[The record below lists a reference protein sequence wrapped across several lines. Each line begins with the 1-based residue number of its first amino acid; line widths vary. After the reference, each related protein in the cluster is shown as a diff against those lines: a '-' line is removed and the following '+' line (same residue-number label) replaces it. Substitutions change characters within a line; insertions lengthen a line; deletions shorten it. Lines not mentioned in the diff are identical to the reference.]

1 MNQIQKIKIYP
12 SNTKLHNIVINLL
25 TSIILIQSITL
36 FFLLICS
43 AVISGAEV
51 AFFSISTTQL
61 DSIQDNYFKEKVL
74 IEKLLK
80 KPKRLLATIL
90 VANNFINIALV
101 LLFSNISQ
109 VYLSTID
116 NHLLSLLIEVVVIS
130 FIILIFGEILP
141 KIFANRNNLVF
152 ARYTAF
158 IIFRLDKFLLF
169 IVTIPMSFITNI
181 IEKRFGQKG
190 GNFSVDELSKALEL
204 TKQNDT
210 TEEEEK
216 ILRGIVN
223 FGNIEISQV
232 MCPRVDIFALSS
244 NLSLDK
250 VLPRLIDNGFSR
262 IPVFENQLDNIIGI
276 LYVKDLLP
284 HIKGKNFNWI
294 SILRPAYFVPENKKL
309 DDLLKEFK
317 SKKMHIAMVVDE
329 YGGTSGL
336 VTLEDLIEEI
346 VGDISDEFD
355 YEDVEY
361 SKIDNSV
368 YLFDAKISLNDFY
381 RISKISSIDNF
392 EKRRGEAETLGGF
405 LTEIT
410 QRLPRIRE
418 KISFEK
424 IQFTI
429 ESVDKKRIK
438 RVKVKLS

>member
-1 MNQIQKIKIYP
+1 M
-12 SNTKLHNIVINLL
+12 L

-61 DSIQDNYFKEKVL
+61 DSIQNNYSKEKVL

-109 VYLSTID
+109 IYLSTID

-152 ARYTAF
+152 ARFTAF

-169 IVTIPMSFITNI
+169 IITIPMSFITNI

-244 NLSLDK
+244 NLSLNK

-284 HIKGKNFNWI
+284 HIKGENFNWI

>member
-1 MNQIQKIKIYP
+1 M
-12 SNTKLHNIVINLL
+12 VINLL

-61 DSIQDNYFKEKVL
+61 DSIQDNYSKEKVL

-109 VYLSTID
+109 IYLSTID

-152 ARYTAF
+152 ARFTAF

-169 IVTIPMSFITNI
+169 IITIPMSFITNI

-244 NLSLDK
+244 NLSLNK

-284 HIKGKNFNWI
+284 HIKGENFNWI

>member
-1 MNQIQKIKIYP
+1 M
-12 SNTKLHNIVINLL
+12 L
-25 TSIILIQSITL
+25 TPIILIQSVTL
-36 FFLLICS
+36 FFLLFSS
-43 AVISGAEV
+43 AIISGAEV
-51 AFFSISTTQL
+51 AFFSISATQL
-61 DSIQDNYFKEKVL
+61 DSIQDNYPKEKGL

-80 KPKRLLATIL
+80 RPKRLLATIL

-101 LLFSNISQ
+101 LLFSNINQ
-109 VYLSTID
+109 FYLARIE
-116 NHLLSLLIEVVVIS
+116 NQFLSLLIEVVIIS

-141 KIFANRNNLVF
+141 KIFANRNNIAF
-152 ARYTAF
+152 ARFTAPL
-158 IIFRLDKFLLF
+158 IYKLDRFLLF
-169 IVTIPMSFITNI
+169 ILTIPMSKTTNF

-250 VLPRLIDNGFSR
+250 VIPKLIENGFSR

-284 HIKGKNFNWI
+284 NIKNKNFNWI
-294 SILRPAYFVPENKKL
+294 SILRPTYFVPENKKL

-355 YEDVEY
+355 YENIEY
-361 SKIDNSV
+361 SKIDNNI

-381 RISKISSIDNF
+381 RISKIPSINDF

-405 LTEIT
+405 LTEIS

-438 RVKVKLS
+438 RVKVKIS

>member
-1 MNQIQKIKIYP
+1 
-12 SNTKLHNIVINLL
+12 LL
-25 TSIILIQSITL
+25 TSIILIQLITL

-43 AVISGAEV
+43 AIISGAEV

-61 DSIQDNYFKEKVL
+61 DLIKDNYAKEKGL

-101 LLFSNISQ
+101 ILFSNLSQ
-109 VYLSTID
+109 IFLSKID

-152 ARYTAF
+152 ARFTVSMIYK
-158 IIFRLDKFLLF
+158 LDKFLLF
-169 IVTIPMSFITNI
+169 ILTIPMSFITNI

-244 NLSLDK
+244 NLSIDK
-250 VLPRLIDNGFSR
+250 VLPKLIENGFSR
-262 IPVFENQLDNIIGI
+262 IPVFENQLDNIIGV

-284 HIKGKNFNWI
+284 HIKGKNFKWI
-294 SILRPAYFVPENKKL
+294 TILRPAYFVPENKKL
-309 DDLLKEFK
+309 DDLFKELK

-355 YEDVEY
+355 YEDIEY
-361 SKIDNSV
+361 SKIDKKT
-368 YLFDAKISLNDFY
+368 YLFDAKISLNDFF
-381 RISKISSIDNF
+381 RISKISSIQSF

-405 LTEIT
+405 LTEIS

-424 IQFTI
+424 IEFTI

>member
-1 MNQIQKIKIYP
+1 
-12 SNTKLHNIVINLL
+12 LL

-169 IVTIPMSFITNI
+169 IVTIPMSYITNI

-276 LYVKDLLP
+276 LYVKDLLS

>member
-1 MNQIQKIKIYP
+1 M
-12 SNTKLHNIVINLL
+12 L

-43 AVISGAEV
+43 ALISGAEV
-51 AFFSISTTQL
+51 AFFSISTSQL
-61 DSIQDNYFKEKVL
+61 DSMQDNYIKEKGL

-109 VYLSTID
+109 LFLTKID
-116 NHLLSLLIEVVVIS
+116 NHLLSLIIEVVLIS

-152 ARYTAF
+152 ARFTAS
-158 IIFRLDKFLLF
+158 IIYKLDKFLLF
-169 IVTIPMSFITNI
+169 IFTVPMSFITNF

-210 TEEEEK
+210 TEEEDK

-232 MCPRVDIFALSS
+232 MCPRVDIFSLSS
-244 NLSLDK
+244 GLSLDK
-250 VLPRLIDNGFSR
+250 VLPKLIENGFSR
-262 IPVFENQLDNIIGI
+262 IPVFENHLDKIIGI

-284 HIKGKNFNWI
+284 NIKNKNFNWI
-294 SILRPAYFVPENKKL
+294 SILRPTYFVPENKKL
-309 DDLLKEFK
+309 DDLFKEFK

-355 YEDVEY
+355 YDNLEY
-361 SKIDNSV
+361 SKIDKNI

-381 RISKISSIDNF
+381 RISKISSIENF

-405 LTEIT
+405 LTEIS

-438 RVKVKLS
+438 RVKVELS

>member
-1 MNQIQKIKIYP
+1 M
-12 SNTKLHNIVINLL
+12 L

-43 AVISGAEV
+43 ALISGAEV
-51 AFFSISTTQL
+51 AFFSISTSQL
-61 DSIQDNYFKEKVL
+61 DSMQDNYIKEKGL

-80 KPKRLLATIL
+80 NPKRLLATIL

-109 VYLSTID
+109 LFLTKID
-116 NHLLSLLIEVVVIS
+116 NSLLSLIIEVVLIS

-152 ARYTAF
+152 ARFTAS
-158 IIFRLDKFLLF
+158 IIYKLDKFLLF
-169 IVTIPMSFITNI
+169 IFTVPMSFITNF

-210 TEEEEK
+210 TEEEDK

-232 MCPRVDIFALSS
+232 MCPRVDIFSLSS
-244 NLSLDK
+244 GLSLDK
-250 VLPRLIDNGFSR
+250 VLPKLIENGFSR
-262 IPVFENQLDNIIGI
+262 IPVFENHLDKIIGI

-284 HIKGKNFNWI
+284 NIKNKNFNWI
-294 SILRPAYFVPENKKL
+294 SILRPTYFVPENKKL
-309 DDLLKEFK
+309 DDLFKEFK

-346 VGDISDEFD
+346 VGDISDELD
-355 YEDVEY
+355 YDNMEY
-361 SKIDNSV
+361 SKIDKSI

-381 RISKISSIDNF
+381 RISKISSIENF

-405 LTEIT
+405 LTEIS

-438 RVKVKLS
+438 RVKFELS

>member
-1 MNQIQKIKIYP
+1 M
-12 SNTKLHNIVINLL
+12 L

-36 FFLLICS
+36 LFLLICS

-169 IVTIPMSFITNI
+169 IVTIPMSYITNI

-276 LYVKDLLP
+276 LYVKDLLS

-355 YEDVEY
+355 YEDIEY

>member
-1 MNQIQKIKIYP
+1 M
-12 SNTKLHNIVINLL
+12 L

-43 AVISGAEV
+43 ALISGAEV
-51 AFFSISTTQL
+51 AFFSISTSQL
-61 DSIQDNYFKEKVL
+61 DSMQDNYIKEKGL

-80 KPKRLLATIL
+80 NPKRLLATIL

-109 VYLSTID
+109 LFLTKID
-116 NHLLSLLIEVVVIS
+116 NSLLSLIIEVVLIS

-152 ARYTAF
+152 ARFTAS
-158 IIFRLDKFLLF
+158 IIYKLDKFLLF
-169 IVTIPMSFITNI
+169 IFTVPMSFITNF

-210 TEEEEK
+210 TEEEDK

-232 MCPRVDIFALSS
+232 MCPRVDIFSLSS
-244 NLSLDK
+244 GLSLDK
-250 VLPRLIDNGFSR
+250 ILPKLIENGFSR
-262 IPVFENQLDNIIGI
+262 IPVFQNHLDNIIGI

-284 HIKGKNFNWI
+284 NIKNKNFNWI
-294 SILRPAYFVPENKKL
+294 SILRPTYFVPENKKL
-309 DDLLKEFK
+309 DDLFKEFK

-355 YEDVEY
+355 YDNLEY
-361 SKIDNSV
+361 SKIDKSI

-381 RISKISSIDNF
+381 RISKISSIENF

-405 LTEIT
+405 LTEIS

-438 RVKVKLS
+438 RVKVELS

>member
-1 MNQIQKIKIYP
+1 M
-12 SNTKLHNIVINLL
+12 
-25 TSIILIQSITL
+25 
-36 FFLLICS
+36 ICS

-61 DSIQDNYFKEKVL
+61 DSIQDNYSKEKFL

-116 NHLLSLLIEVVVIS
+116 NQLLSLLIEVVVIS

-152 ARYTAF
+152 ARFTAF

-169 IVTIPMSFITNI
+169 IITIPMSFITNI

-294 SILRPAYFVPENKKL
+294 SILRPTYFVPENKKL

-381 RISKISSIDNF
+381 RISKISAIDNF

-410 QRLPRIRE
+410 QRLPKIRE
-418 KISFEK
+418 KILFEE

>member
-1 MNQIQKIKIYP
+1 M
-12 SNTKLHNIVINLL
+12 L
-25 TSIILIQSITL
+25 TSIILIQSVLL
-36 FFLLICS
+36 FFLLFCS
-43 AVISGAEV
+43 EVISGAEV
-51 AFFSISTTQL
+51 AFFSISSTQL
-61 DSIQDNYFKEKVL
+61 ESIQDNHSKEKGL

-80 KPKRLLATIL
+80 SPKRLLATIL

-109 VYLSTID
+109 LFLNKID
-116 NHLLSLLIEVVVIS
+116 NHFLSLLIEVIAIS

-152 ARYTAF
+152 ARFTASV
-158 IIFRLDKFLLF
+158 IYRLDNFLLF
-169 IVTIPMSFITNI
+169 VLTIPMSLITNF

-244 NLSLDK
+244 DLSLDK
-250 VLPRLIDNGFSR
+250 VLPKLIENGFSR

-284 HIKGKNFNWI
+284 NIKNRNFNWT
-294 SILRPAYFVPENKKL
+294 SILRPTYFVPENKKL
-309 DDLLKEFK
+309 DDLFKEFK
-317 SKKMHIAMVVDE
+317 LKKMHIAMVVDE

-346 VGDISDEFD
+346 IGDISDEFD

-361 SKIDNSV
+361 SKIDNNV
-368 YLFDAKISLNDFY
+368 YLFDAKISLNDFF
-381 RISKISSIDNF
+381 RISKISSVENF
-392 EKRRGEAETLGGF
+392 EKNRGEAETLGGF
-405 LTEIT
+405 LTEIL

-438 RVKVKLS
+438 RVKVKLL

>member
-1 MNQIQKIKIYP
+1 M
-12 SNTKLHNIVINLL
+12 L

-61 DSIQDNYFKEKVL
+61 DSIQDSYFKEKDL
-74 IEKLLK
+74 IQKLLK

-109 VYLSTID
+109 VYLSTVD

-141 KIFANRNNLVF
+141 KIFANRNNLIF

-190 GNFSVDELSKALEL
+190 GNFSVDELSKAFEL

>member
-1 MNQIQKIKIYP
+1 M
-12 SNTKLHNIVINLL
+12 L

-61 DSIQDNYFKEKVL
+61 DSIQDNYPKEKVL

-169 IVTIPMSFITNI
+169 ILTIPMSFITNV

-381 RISKISSIDNF
+381 RISKISPIDNF

-418 KISFEK
+418 KISFEN

>member
-1 MNQIQKIKIYP
+1 MIA
-12 SNTKLHNIVINLL
+12 
-25 TSIILIQSITL
+25 SIILIQSLSIL
-36 FFLLICS
+36 FLLICS
-43 AVISGAEV
+43 AIISGAEV
-51 AFFSISTTQL
+51 AFFSITATQL
-61 DSIQDNYFKEKVL
+61 ESIKDNYPKEKSL

-80 KPKRLLATIL
+80 APKRLLATIL

-101 LLFSNISQ
+101 LLFSNISEL
-109 VYLSTID
+109 YLVRIN
-116 NHLLSLLIEVVVIS
+116 NHLLGLLIEVVMIS
-130 FIILIFGEILP
+130 LVILIFGEILP

-152 ARYTAF
+152 ARFTAS
-158 IIFRLDKFLLF
+158 IIYRLDKFLLF
-169 IVTIPMSFITNI
+169 ILTIPMSKVTNF
-181 IEKRFGQKG
+181 IEKKFGQKG
-190 GNFSVDELSKALEL
+190 GKFSVDELSKALEL

-216 ILRGIVN
+216 ILKGIVN

-244 NLSLDK
+244 KLSFDK
-250 VLPRLIDNGFSR
+250 VIPKLIENGFSR

-284 HIKGKNFNWI
+284 KIKNKSFNWT
-294 SILRPAYFVPENKKL
+294 SILRPTYFVPENKKL

-317 SKKMHIAMVVDE
+317 SKKIHIAMVVDE

-361 SKIDNSV
+361 SKIDKNI

-381 RISKISSIDNF
+381 RISKISSIENF

-405 LTEIT
+405 LTEISK
-410 QRLPRIRE
+410 RLPRIRE
-418 KISFEK
+418 KISFDE
-424 IQFTI
+424 IQFSI

-438 RVKVKLS
+438 RVKVKIS

>member
-1 MNQIQKIKIYP
+1 M
-12 SNTKLHNIVINLL
+12 L

-43 AVISGAEV
+43 ALISGAEV
-51 AFFSISTTQL
+51 AFFSISTSQL
-61 DSIQDNYFKEKVL
+61 DSMQDNYIKEKGL

-80 KPKRLLATIL
+80 NPKRLLATIL

-109 VYLSTID
+109 LFLTKID
-116 NHLLSLLIEVVVIS
+116 NHLLSLIIEVVLIS

-152 ARYTAF
+152 ARFTAS
-158 IIFRLDKFLLF
+158 IIYKLDKFLLF
-169 IVTIPMSFITNI
+169 IFTVPMSFITNF

-210 TEEEEK
+210 TEEEDK

-232 MCPRVDIFALSS
+232 MCPRVDIFSLSS
-244 NLSLDK
+244 GLSLDK
-250 VLPRLIDNGFSR
+250 ILPKLIENGFSR
-262 IPVFENQLDNIIGI
+262 IPVFENHLDKIIGI

-284 HIKGKNFNWI
+284 NIKNKNFNWI
-294 SILRPAYFVPENKKL
+294 SILRPTYFVPENKKL
-309 DDLLKEFK
+309 DDLFKEFK

-355 YEDVEY
+355 YDNLEY
-361 SKIDNSV
+361 SKIDKSI

-381 RISKISSIDNF
+381 RISKISSIENF

-405 LTEIT
+405 LTEIS

-438 RVKVKLS
+438 RVKVELS

>member
-1 MNQIQKIKIYP
+1 M
-12 SNTKLHNIVINLL
+12 L

-61 DSIQDNYFKEKVL
+61 DSIQDNYSKEKVL

-80 KPKRLLATIL
+80 NPKRLLATIL

-109 VYLSTID
+109 VYLSKID

-152 ARYTAF
+152 ARFTAF
-158 IIFRLDKFLLF
+158 IIYRLDKFLLF
-169 IVTIPMSFITNI
+169 TLTIPMSFITNI

-244 NLSLDK
+244 DLSIDK
-250 VLPRLIDNGFSR
+250 VLPKLIDKGFSR
-262 IPVFENQLDNIIGI
+262 IPVFENRLDNIIGI

-284 HIKGKNFNWI
+284 HIKGKSFKWI

>member
-1 MNQIQKIKIYP
+1 M
-12 SNTKLHNIVINLL
+12 L
-25 TSIILIQSITL
+25 TSIILIQSVLL
-36 FFLLICS
+36 FFLLFCS

-51 AFFSISTTQL
+51 AFFSISSTQL
-61 DSIQDNYFKEKVL
+61 ESIQDNHSKEKGL

-80 KPKRLLATIL
+80 SPKRLLATIL

-109 VYLSTID
+109 LFLNKID
-116 NHLLSLLIEVVVIS
+116 NHFLSLLIEVIAIS

-152 ARYTAF
+152 ARFTASV
-158 IIFRLDKFLLF
+158 IYRLDNFLLF
-169 IVTIPMSFITNI
+169 VLTIPMSLITNF

-244 NLSLDK
+244 DLSLDK
-250 VLPRLIDNGFSR
+250 VLPKLIENGFSR

-284 HIKGKNFNWI
+284 NIKNRNFNWT
-294 SILRPAYFVPENKKL
+294 SILRPTYFVPENKKL
-309 DDLLKEFK
+309 DDLFKEFK
-317 SKKMHIAMVVDE
+317 LKKMHIAMVVDE

-346 VGDISDEFD
+346 IGDISDEFD

-361 SKIDNSV
+361 SKIDNNV
-368 YLFDAKISLNDFY
+368 YLFDAKISLNDFF
-381 RISKISSIDNF
+381 RISKISSVENF
-392 EKRRGEAETLGGF
+392 EKNRGEAETLGGF
-405 LTEIT
+405 LTEIL

-438 RVKVKLS
+438 RVKVKLL

>member
-1 MNQIQKIKIYP
+1 M
-12 SNTKLHNIVINLL
+12 L
-25 TSIILIQSITL
+25 TSIILIQLITL

-43 AVISGAEV
+43 AIISGAEV

-61 DSIQDNYFKEKVL
+61 DLIKDNYAKEKGL

-101 LLFSNISQ
+101 ILFSNLSQ
-109 VYLSTID
+109 IFLSKID

-152 ARYTAF
+152 ARFTVSMIYK
-158 IIFRLDKFLLF
+158 LDKFLLF
-169 IVTIPMSFITNI
+169 ILTIPMSFITNI

-244 NLSLDK
+244 NLSIDK
-250 VLPRLIDNGFSR
+250 VLPKLIENGFSR
-262 IPVFENQLDNIIGI
+262 IPVFENQLDNIIGV

-284 HIKGKNFNWI
+284 HIKGKNFKWI
-294 SILRPAYFVPENKKL
+294 TILRPAYFVPENKKL
-309 DDLLKEFK
+309 DDLFKELK

-355 YEDVEY
+355 YEDIEY
-361 SKIDNSV
+361 SKIDKKT
-368 YLFDAKISLNDFY
+368 YLFDAKISLNDFF
-381 RISKISSIDNF
+381 RISKISSIQSF

-405 LTEIT
+405 LTEIS

-424 IQFTI
+424 IEFTI

>member
-1 MNQIQKIKIYP
+1 M
-12 SNTKLHNIVINLL
+12 L

-36 FFLLICS
+36 LFLLICS

-61 DSIQDNYFKEKVL
+61 DSIQDNYSKEKVL

-109 VYLSTID
+109 IYLSTID

-152 ARYTAF
+152 ARFTAF

-169 IVTIPMSFITNI
+169 IITIPMSFITNI

-284 HIKGKNFNWI
+284 HIKGENFNWI

-438 RVKVKLS
+438 RVKVKL

>member
-1 MNQIQKIKIYP
+1 M
-12 SNTKLHNIVINLL
+12 L
-25 TSIILIQSITL
+25 TTIILIQSIIL
-36 FFLLICS
+36 IFLLFCS
-43 AVISGAEV
+43 AIVSGAEV

-61 DSIQDNYFKEKVL
+61 DSINNIYPKEKSL

-80 KPKRLLATIL
+80 TPKRLLATIL

-101 LLFSNISQ
+101 LLFSNVSQ
-109 VYLSTID
+109 SYLIKID
-116 NHLLSLLIEVVVIS
+116 NHILSLLVEVVIIS
-130 FIILIFGEILP
+130 LIILIFGEILP
-141 KIFANRNNLVF
+141 KIFANRNNLLF
-152 ARYTAF
+152 ARHTALL
-158 IIFRLDKFLLF
+158 IYRIDKFLLF
-169 IVTIPMSFITNI
+169 ILTIPMSFTTNL
-181 IEKRFGQKG
+181 IEKKFGQKG
-190 GNFSVDELSKALEL
+190 GKFSVDELSKALEL

-223 FGNIEISQV
+223 FGNIELSQV

-244 NLSLDK
+244 DLSLEK
-250 VLPRLIDNGFSR
+250 VLPKLIENGFSR

-284 HIKGKNFNWI
+284 NLKNKNFNWI

-317 SKKMHIAMVVDE
+317 LKKMHIAMVVDE

-355 YEDVEY
+355 YEDIEY
-361 SKIDNSV
+361 SKIDSNT

-381 RISKISSIDNF
+381 RISQISTIENF

-405 LTEIT
+405 LTEIS

-418 KISFEK
+418 NISFEK

-438 RVKVKLS
+438 RVKVRLS

>member
-1 MNQIQKIKIYP
+1 LP
-12 SNTKLHNIVINLL
+12 
-25 TSIILIQSITL
+25 TSIILIQSVIL
-36 FFLLICS
+36 FFLLFCS
-43 AVISGAEV
+43 AIISGAEV
-51 AFFSISTTQL
+51 AFFSISATQL
-61 DSIQDNYFKEKVL
+61 DSIQDNYSKEKGL
-74 IEKLLK
+74 IEKLLNS
-80 KPKRLLATIL
+80 PKRLLATIL

-109 VYLSTID
+109 LFLYKID
-116 NHLLSLLIEVVVIS
+116 NHFLSLFIEVVVIS

-152 ARYTAF
+152 ARFTAST
-158 IIFRLDKFLLF
+158 IYRLDKLLLF
-169 IVTIPMSFITNI
+169 IITIPMSSITNF

-244 NLSLDK
+244 NLSLEK
-250 VLPRLIDNGFSR
+250 VLPKLIENGFSR
-262 IPVFENQLDNIIGI
+262 IPVFEDQLDNVIGI

-284 HIKGKNFNWI
+284 NIKNKNFNWT
-294 SILRPAYFVPENKKL
+294 SILRPTYFVPENKKL
-309 DDLLKEFK
+309 DDLFKEFK
-317 SKKMHIAMVVDE
+317 LKKMHIAVVVDE

-346 VGDISDEFD
+346 IGDISDEFD

-361 SKIDNSV
+361 SKIDNNV

-392 EKRRGEAETLGGF
+392 EKKRGEAETLGGF
-405 LTEIT
+405 LTEISK
-410 QRLPRIRE
+410 RLPRIRE

-424 IQFTI
+424 VQFTI
-429 ESVDKKRIK
+429 ESVDKKRIR
-438 RVKVKLS
+438 RVKVKLL

>member
-1 MNQIQKIKIYP
+1 M
-12 SNTKLHNIVINLL
+12 L
-25 TSIILIQSITL
+25 TTIILIQSITL
-36 FFLLICS
+36 ILLLFCS
-43 AVISGAEV
+43 AIISGAEV
-51 AFFSISTTQL
+51 AFFSISATQL
-61 DSIQDNYFKEKVL
+61 DSIKDNYSKEKGL

-80 KPKRLLATIL
+80 TPKRLLATIL
-90 VANNFINIALV
+90 VANNFINIAMV

-109 VYLSTID
+109 LYLVKID
-116 NHLLSLLIEVVVIS
+116 NYLLSLLIEIVVIS

-141 KIFANRNNLVF
+141 KIFANRNNLKF
-152 ARYTAF
+152 ARFTAAT
-158 IIFRLDKFLLF
+158 IYRLDKFLLF
-169 IVTIPMSFITNI
+169 ILTIPMSLITDF

-190 GNFSVDELSKALEL
+190 GKFSVDELSKALEL

-223 FGNIEISQV
+223 FGTIEISQV
-232 MCPRVDIFALSS
+232 MCPRVDLFALSS
-244 NLSLDK
+244 ELSLDE
-250 VLPRLIDNGFSR
+250 VLPKLIENGFSR

-284 HIKGKNFNWI
+284 KIKIKNFNWI

-317 SKKMHIAMVVDE
+317 SKKIHIAMVVDE

-355 YEDVEY
+355 YEGVEY
-361 SKIDNSV
+361 SKIDNDI
-368 YLFDAKISLNDFY
+368 YLFDAKISLNDFF
-381 RISKISSIDNF
+381 RISKISSIEKF
-392 EKRRGEAETLGGF
+392 EKKRGEAETLGGF
-405 LTEIT
+405 LTEIS

-418 KISFEK
+418 KILFEK

-438 RVKVKLS
+438 RVKVKLP

>member
-1 MNQIQKIKIYP
+1 M
-12 SNTKLHNIVINLL
+12 L

-61 DSIQDNYFKEKVL
+61 DSIQDNYSKEKVL

-116 NHLLSLLIEVVVIS
+116 NHLLSLIIEVVVIS

-169 IVTIPMSFITNI
+169 IVTIPMSFITNV

>member
-1 MNQIQKIKIYP
+1 M
-12 SNTKLHNIVINLL
+12 
-25 TSIILIQSITL
+25 
-36 FFLLICS
+36 
-43 AVISGAEV
+43 
-51 AFFSISTTQL
+51 AFFSISSTQL
-61 DSIQDNYFKEKVL
+61 DSIQDNFAREKGL
-74 IEKLLK
+74 IEKLLN

-101 LLFSNISQ
+101 LLFSNLSQ
-109 VYLSTID
+109 VYLSKID

-141 KIFANRNNLVF
+141 KIFANRNNLIF
-152 ARYTAF
+152 ARFTAS
-158 IIFRLDKFLLF
+158 IIYRLDKFLLF
-169 IVTIPMSFITNI
+169 VLTIPMSFITNI

-216 ILRGIVN
+216 ILKGIVN

-250 VLPRLIDNGFSR
+250 ILPRLIENGFSR
-262 IPVFENQLDNIIGI
+262 IPVFENQLDYIIGI

-284 HIKGKNFNWI
+284 HIKEKKFNWV

-309 DDLLKEFK
+309 DDLFKEFK
-317 SKKMHIAMVVDE
+317 SKKMHIAVVVDE

-355 YEDVEY
+355 YEGLEY
-361 SKIDNSV
+361 SKIDNNV
-368 YLFDAKISLNDFY
+368 YLFNAKISLNDFY
-381 RISKISSIDNF
+381 RVSKILSIENF

-438 RVKVKLS
+438 RIKVKLP

>member
-1 MNQIQKIKIYP
+1 M
-12 SNTKLHNIVINLL
+12 L
-25 TSIILIQSITL
+25 TTIILIQSITL
-36 FFLLICS
+36 ILLLFCS
-43 AVISGAEV
+43 AIISGAEV
-51 AFFSISTTQL
+51 AFFSISATQL
-61 DSIQDNYFKEKVL
+61 DSIKDNYSKEKGL

-80 KPKRLLATIL
+80 TPKRLLATIL
-90 VANNFINIALV
+90 VANNFINIAMV

-109 VYLSTID
+109 LYLVKID
-116 NHLLSLLIEVVVIS
+116 NYLLSLLIEIVVIS

-141 KIFANRNNLVF
+141 KIFANRNNLKF
-152 ARYTAF
+152 ARFTAAT
-158 IIFRLDKFLLF
+158 IYRLDKFLLF
-169 IVTIPMSFITNI
+169 ILTIPMSLITDF

-190 GNFSVDELSKALEL
+190 GKFSVDELSKALEL

-223 FGNIEISQV
+223 FGTIEISQV
-232 MCPRVDIFALSS
+232 MCPRVDLFALSS
-244 NLSLDK
+244 ELSLDE
-250 VLPRLIDNGFSR
+250 VLPKLIENGFSR

-284 HIKGKNFNWI
+284 KIKIKNFNWI

-317 SKKMHIAMVVDE
+317 SKKIHIAMVVDE

-355 YEDVEY
+355 YEGVEY
-361 SKIDNSV
+361 SKIDNDI
-368 YLFDAKISLNDFY
+368 YLFDAKISLNDFF
-381 RISKISSIDNF
+381 RISKISSIEKF
-392 EKRRGEAETLGGF
+392 EKKRGEAETLGGF
-405 LTEIT
+405 LTEIS

-418 KISFEK
+418 KILFEK

>member
-1 MNQIQKIKIYP
+1 M
-12 SNTKLHNIVINLL
+12 L

-43 AVISGAEV
+43 ALISGAEV
-51 AFFSISTTQL
+51 AFFSISTSQL
-61 DSIQDNYFKEKVL
+61 DSMQDNYIKEKGL

-80 KPKRLLATIL
+80 NPKRLLATIL

-109 VYLSTID
+109 LFLTKID
-116 NHLLSLLIEVVVIS
+116 NSLLSLIIEVVLIS

-152 ARYTAF
+152 ARFTAS
-158 IIFRLDKFLLF
+158 IIYKLDKFLLF
-169 IVTIPMSFITNI
+169 IFTVPMSFITNF

-210 TEEEEK
+210 TEEEDK

-232 MCPRVDIFALSS
+232 MCPRVDIFSLSS
-244 NLSLDK
+244 GLSLDK
-250 VLPRLIDNGFSR
+250 ILPKLIENGFSR
-262 IPVFENQLDNIIGI
+262 IPVFENHLDKIIGI

-284 HIKGKNFNWI
+284 NIKNKNFNWI
-294 SILRPAYFVPENKKL
+294 SILRPTYFVPENKKL
-309 DDLLKEFK
+309 DDLFKEFK

-355 YEDVEY
+355 YDNLEY
-361 SKIDNSV
+361 SKIDKSI

-381 RISKISSIDNF
+381 RISKISSIENF

-405 LTEIT
+405 LTEIS

-438 RVKVKLS
+438 RVKVELS

>member
-1 MNQIQKIKIYP
+1 M
-12 SNTKLHNIVINLL
+12 L
-25 TSIILIQSITL
+25 TPIILVQSVTL
-36 FFLLICS
+36 FFLLFCS
-43 AVISGAEV
+43 AIISGAEV
-51 AFFSISTTQL
+51 AFFSISATKL
-61 DSIQDNYFKEKVL
+61 DSIQDNYPKEKGL

-80 KPKRLLATIL
+80 RPKRLLATIL

-109 VYLSTID
+109 LYLAKID
-116 NHLLSLLIEVVVIS
+116 NDLLSLLIEVVIIS

-152 ARYTAF
+152 ARFTAPL
-158 IIFRLDKFLLF
+158 IYRLDKFLLF
-169 IVTIPMSFITNI
+169 IFTIPMSKTTNF

-250 VLPRLIDNGFSR
+250 VIPKLIENGFSR

-284 HIKGKNFNWI
+284 NIKNKNFNWI
-294 SILRPAYFVPENKKL
+294 SILRPTYFVPENKKL

-317 SKKMHIAMVVDE
+317 FKKIHIAMVVDE

-355 YEDVEY
+355 YENLEY
-361 SKIDNSV
+361 SKIDNNI

-381 RISKISSIDNF
+381 RISKISSIDDF

-405 LTEIT
+405 LTEIS

-418 KISFEK
+418 KISFDK
-424 IQFTI
+424 MQFTI

-438 RVKVKLS
+438 RVKVKIS

>member
-1 MNQIQKIKIYP
+1 M
-12 SNTKLHNIVINLL
+12 L
-25 TSIILIQSITL
+25 TSIILIQSVLL
-36 FFLLICS
+36 FILLFCS
-43 AVISGAEV
+43 AIISGAEV
-51 AFFSISTTQL
+51 AFFSISATQL
-61 DSIQDNYFKEKVL
+61 DSFQDNHSKEKGL

-80 KPKRLLATIL
+80 SPKRLLATIL

-109 VYLSTID
+109 LFLNKIH
-116 NHLLSLLIEVVVIS
+116 NHFLSLLIEVVVIS
-130 FIILIFGEILP
+130 LIILIFGEILP
-141 KIFANRNNLVF
+141 KIFASRNNLVF
-152 ARYTAF
+152 ARFTAS
-158 IIFRLDKFLLF
+158 IIYRLDKFLLF
-169 IVTIPMSFITNI
+169 ALTIPMSLTTNF

-244 NLSLDK
+244 GLSLDK
-250 VLPRLIDNGFSR
+250 VLPKLIENGFSR
-262 IPVFENQLDNIIGI
+262 IPVFENQLDNVIGI

-284 HIKGKNFNWI
+284 NINNRNFNWT
-294 SILRPAYFVPENKKL
+294 SILRPTYFVPENKKL
-309 DDLLKEFK
+309 DDLFKEFK
-317 SKKMHIAMVVDE
+317 LKKMHIAMVVDE

-346 VGDISDEFD
+346 IGDISDEFD

-361 SKIDNSV
+361 SKIDNNV
-368 YLFDAKISLNDFY
+368 YLFDAKISLNDFF
-381 RISKISSIDNF
+381 RISKISSVENF
-392 EKRRGEAETLGGF
+392 EKKRGDAETLGGF
-405 LTEIT
+405 LTEIS

>member
-1 MNQIQKIKIYP
+1 M
-12 SNTKLHNIVINLL
+12 L

-43 AVISGAEV
+43 ALISGAEV
-51 AFFSISTTQL
+51 AFFSISTSQL
-61 DSIQDNYFKEKVL
+61 DSMQDNYIKEKGL

-80 KPKRLLATIL
+80 NPKRLLATIL

-109 VYLSTID
+109 LFLTKID
-116 NHLLSLLIEVVVIS
+116 NSLLSLIIEVVLIS

-152 ARYTAF
+152 ARFTAS
-158 IIFRLDKFLLF
+158 IIYKLDKFLLF
-169 IVTIPMSFITNI
+169 IFTVPMSFITNF

-210 TEEEEK
+210 TEEEDK

-232 MCPRVDIFALSS
+232 MCPRVDIFSLSS
-244 NLSLDK
+244 GLSLDK
-250 VLPRLIDNGFSR
+250 ILPKLIENGFSR
-262 IPVFENQLDNIIGI
+262 IPVFQNHLDNIIGI

-284 HIKGKNFNWI
+284 NIKNKNFNWI
-294 SILRPAYFVPENKKL
+294 SILRPTYFVPENKKL
-309 DDLLKEFK
+309 DDLFKEFK

-355 YEDVEY
+355 YDNLEY
-361 SKIDNSV
+361 SKIDKSI

-381 RISKISSIDNF
+381 RISKISSIENF

-405 LTEIT
+405 LTEIS

-438 RVKVKLS
+438 RVKFELS